1 MTTHLQ
7 MLEKMFPGQALI
19 GVVDAGRCLCFA
31 AQTTR
36 NKLAAGQFPV
46 QTFLLGGKRVVKKI
60 DLALFLDSL
69 GFPSPRRGRPKGSTK
84 VARRCG

>member
-1 MTTHLQ
+1 MITHLQ

-69 GFPSPRRGRPKGSTK
+69 GCSGLISPDTPIGGKSIH
-84 VARRCG
+84 